1 MPGRE
6 DTELI
11 VRLLSSTGV
20 VAVHGLLMPVER
32 ELVSHINARGPR
44 RPNRPQAPR
53 KPLLRKVVF
62 LRVGDAEPLSK
73 IERE

>member
-1 MPGRE
+1 MTVPGRE

-32 ELVSHINARGPR
+32 ELVSHINVRLEPES
-44 RPNRPQAPR
+44 P
-53 KPLLRKVVF
+53 
-62 LRVGDAEPLSK
+62 VGCGGL
-73 IERE
+73 